1 MSRQNST
8 DYTKDVNYIEL
19 SDKIKF
25 EYSTGGIY
33 KLTVILLEHYNYLK
47 MISGSAMEFK
57 LNHRICKI
65 NNESMKKELA
75 NLLNVYEY
83 EEVDDKKYLK
93 EYFTSDKLEQTIFL
107 KEKIDDAL
115 ESIRISSK
123 FRKDQEIYDLRY
135 YIAIHN
141 LIAVE
146 KETINQISQ
155 RFYVP
160 FRKAVK
166 EKENTIIQIALF
178 MFPPIEN
185 RIIKNLNDL
194 SPDFLEIYLNL

>member
-1 MSRQNST
+1 MNQQNSA
-8 DYTKDVNYIEL
+8 DCTKNVNYIEL
-19 SDKIKF
+19 SKKINF
-25 EYSTGGIY
+25 EYSAGGIH

-47 MISGSAMEFK
+47 MISDSAMEFK

-83 EEVDDKKYLK
+83 EDVDDKKYLI
-93 EYFTSDKLEQTIFL
+93 EYFTSEKIDQTIFL
-107 KEKIDDAL
+107 KEKIDDAI

-123 FRKDQEIYDLRY
+123 FRKNQAIYELRY

-146 KETINQISQ
+146 KETINQIAQ

-160 FRKAVK
+160 VRKATK

-178 MFPPIEN
+178 LFPPIEN

-194 SPDFLEIYLNL
+194 SPEFLEICLNW